1 MRKIIAYKGY
11 FNDFLQQLSAQEQK
25 KLLRALDMLLTEDKI
40 PRHYIKYIRDGI
52 YELRVNYGHSEF
64 RIFFIYDGN
73 TIVVLLNCLKKKTQ
87 KLPNDEINKAIK
99 LKHEYHESKRNK

>member
-40 PRHYIKYIRDGI
+40 P
-52 YELRVNYGHSEF
+52 L
-64 RIFFIYDGN
+64 
-73 TIVVLLNCLKKKTQ
+73 
-87 KLPNDEINKAIK
+87 A
-99 LKHEYHESKRNK
+99 